1 MNGEAAVRRLV
12 AKARGDPEAFAAL
25 YDLYIDPVYAFAYR
39 RLGSRSE
46 AEDVT
51 AETFLAALANLRRF
65 VWRGGGFG
73 AWLFRIA
80 RNECLDALKKRAR
93 AAPLPAEEAERAGAE
108 PEAAAIER
116 ETVARLRQLVA
127 GLPPPQLEA
136 VLLKYGAGLSNREI
150 AAATGRTPT
159 AVSSLLN
166 RALNKLREG
175 LDEDHG

>member
-1 MNGEAAVRRLV
+1 MNGEA
-12 AKARGDPEAFAAL
+12 
-25 YDLYIDPVYAFAYR
+25 
-39 RLGSRSE
+39 
-46 AEDVT
+46 
-51 AETFLAALANLRRF
+51 
-65 VWRGGGFG
+65 
-73 AWLFRIA
+73 
-80 RNECLDALKKRAR
+80 
-93 AAPLPAEEAERAGAE
+93 
-108 PEAAAIER
+108 
-116 ETVARLRQLVA
+116 TVRQLVA